1 MHSIAW
7 WPTCFT
13 LAVATC
19 TDLRSRRIPN
29 WLVFPFLVAG
39 IAVSGWLN
47 GWQGIGMSLAGMA
60 LGAALFGLLAVEIAV
75 TIHEQSYKTLIG
87 GVFLIVALVFV
98 YRSFYAMRIPEED
111 LAAEGAVKS
120 APAEKK
126 TIEPWLTKT
135 GSSGSLEAA
144 TMDITRKH

>member
-1 MHSIAW
+1 VGDPFKDTSSVALNPVIK
-7 WPTCFT
+7 FT
-13 LAVATC
+13 T
-19 TDLRSRRIPN
+19 
-29 WLVFPFLVAG
+29 
-39 IAVSGWLN
+39 
-47 GWQGIGMSLAGMA
+47 
-60 LGAALFGLLAVEIAV
+60 LFGLLAVEIAV
-75 TIHEQSYKTLIG
+75 TIREQSYKTLIG

-126 TIEPWLTKT
+126 TIEPGLTKT

-144 TMDITRKH
+144 TIDITRKH